1 MAKFESIYTGN
12 IATTPINAGIVNM
25 SPSEREAFSPK
36 PTLATPLPDIW
47 DDVPTPTGANYKI
60 GRMEVPGGYL
70 YVVSTGA
77 TFEAMTF
84 VPNLGK
90 PKLTKPKT
98 KKR

>member
-1 MAKFESIYTGN
+1 MAKFESVFTGN
-12 IATTPINAGIVNM
+12 IATTPINAGIANM
-25 SPSEREAFSPK
+25 SPSEREAFSHK
-36 PTLATPLPDIW
+36 TTLATPLPEIW
-47 DDVPTPTGANYKI
+47 EDVPTPTGASYKI
-60 GRMEVPGGYL
+60 KQIEVPGGYL
-70 YVVSTGA
+70 YVVSTGS